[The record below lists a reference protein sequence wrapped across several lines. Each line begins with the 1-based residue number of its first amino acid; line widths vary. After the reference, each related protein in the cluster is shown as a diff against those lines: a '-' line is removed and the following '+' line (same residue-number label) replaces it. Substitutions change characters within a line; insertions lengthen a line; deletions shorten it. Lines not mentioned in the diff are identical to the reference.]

1 MPEGRAPL
9 ETSADNLTA
18 VLRQVSEGSTCE
30 IENLI
35 GELQALRKELYSD
48 SNRMKDKTGELHLI
62 DQVCSQEILPP

>member
-1 MPEGRAPL
+1 
-9 ETSADNLTA
+9 